1 MEPFVEQLKRLCASH
16 PTRAKW
22 VFVPSHHIGRTIGDR
37 LVLDGTE
44 WANLRF
50 VTPFGMALH
59 MGAPFLVERGI
70 DPSEEG
76 LGPALMMRLL
86 LGLPG
91 SSGEDGYFRPL
102 AHQPELA
109 RALWSTVTE
118 LRMAGL
124 APDDLKASAFE
135 SSVKQEELN
144 SLFAAYET
152 YLAATNRGD
161 RATVFAEATKHPD
174 WCPIQ
179 PQDCWTELPDTFWS
193 PLERRLIDSMPGERV
208 APETL
213 ELSGTALPRRLATN
227 AVTRLQARNAPL
239 AHLLEPATWNP
250 EPSFAVPATEG
261 KPGTRNPERGTGNLE
276 PRVSFF
282 QAGGSESEI
291 EEVFRRVLS
300 SGEPLDQVEICSASP
315 ASPPLIWE
323 KCLRYEWPVTM
334 EGGIAAGM
342 TRPGRALVAFAEWID
357 DDFSAGKL
365 RKLLQSGDVRV
376 KVKDDSLSSGSA
388 ARLLIKAQAAWGRDT
403 YRLALGR
410 LARSSRT
417 RADRDDIAAEEGDYL
432 RKRADQCDALAAWI
446 TSIIDAVPA
455 EGADQKIDLQQL
467 VRCAITFITEHAA
480 SASALDHVAAQGIA
494 GALKELEALGDFR
507 CPLAEGLRFLN
518 ERADSVTVGADRPRP
533 GHLHVSTLR
542 RAGLSHRHQLFVV
555 GLEEGRIFPSSFEDP
570 ILLDNERAAIS
581 DALVRANDRID
592 EAVFAALSR
601 LAAVSANDNVA
612 MTLSYSCR
620 DLREF
625 RETHASW
632 LILQAYRI
640 ASGNPTARFSDLHD
654 HMSAPKSCVPE
665 TPDRALGPSRWWLHG
680 VTRAG
685 HHSRPAVLGHY
696 ASLAGGQ
703 RAQDARASAQF
714 TEFDGHVP
722 AAGSILD
729 PANPTRVVSPTQL
742 EDAAACPY
750 RYFLR
755 RGLGVAAIESG
766 DRDAE
771 VWLNP
776 LLRGSLLHDLYAGLM
791 RRCRTEKR
799 GVTGADTNWLIAEG
813 KRVLAEL
820 TSEMPPPSADV
831 GDRETQDVLA
841 DLELFAKAEAQAAA
855 AGAQP
860 LAFEVAFGRGEPDE
874 DEPLSRLEPITVDL
888 GGGAKIRIA
897 GRIDR
902 IDQIVQGGSG
912 SKATFEIIDYKTG
925 SYYPPAWEGTFAGG
939 SRLQHALYGL
949 AAIEI
954 LKAEHKAPKVSGA
967 TYYFSSAKGRQHR
980 KRILTQTPAKVT
992 EVLSDLRGIIKDGL
1006 FIHAHN
1012 EEACSFCDY
1021 GYACG
1026 KNPHATAANK
1036 HADPALAPFLKLVR
1050 HE

>member
-1 MEPFVEQLKRLCASH
+1 MEPFVQQLAALCASH

-37 LVLDGTE
+37 LVLGGTE

-76 LGPALMMRLL
+76 LGPALMMSLL
-86 LGLPG
+86 LGLPE
-91 SSGEDGYFRPL
+91 SRGEGGYFRPL

-124 APDDLKASAFE
+124 GPDDLKANAFE
-135 SSVKQEELN
+135 SSVKHEELK
-144 SLFAAYET
+144 SLLTAYET
-152 YLAATNRGD
+152 YLATTNRGD
-161 RATVFAEATKHPD
+161 RATVFGEAVKHPD

-179 PQDCWTELPDTFWS
+179 KQDCWTELPDTIWS
-193 PLERRLIDSMPGERV
+193 PLERRLIDSMPGERMT
-208 APETL
+208 PETL
-213 ELSGTALPRRLATN
+213 ALSGTALPRRLATSS
-227 AVTRLQARNAPL
+227 VTRLQARNAPL
-239 AHLLEPATWNP
+239 AHLLEPGTWNP
-250 EPSFAVPATEG
+250 E
-261 KPGTRNPERGTGNLE
+261 PGTRNPERGTRNPE
-276 PRVSFF
+276 PKALFF
-282 QAGGSESEI
+282 QAGGSEAEV
-291 EEVFRRVLS
+291 EEVFRRILA
-300 SGEPLDQVEICSASP
+300 SGQPLDQIEICSASP
-315 ASPPLIWE
+315 SSPSLVWE

-334 EGGIAAGM
+334 ESGIDAAM
-342 TRPGRALVAFAEWID
+342 TRPGRALVAFAEWIE

-376 KVKDDSLSSGSA
+376 TVKDDSLSSGTA
-388 ARLLIKAQAAWGRDT
+388 ARLLIKAQAAWGRET

-417 RADRDDIAAEEGDYL
+417 AADRDDLDADARDGL
-432 RKRADQCDALAAWI
+432 KKRADQSDALAAWI
-446 TSIIDAVPA
+446 ESIIDAVPA
-455 EGADQKIDLQQL
+455 EGADLKVDLQQL
-467 VRCAITFITEHAA
+467 VRCAVTFITEHAA
-480 SASALDHVAAQGIA
+480 SASALDHAAALGIA

-507 CPLAEGLRFLN
+507 CPLAEGLRFLG

-542 RAGLSHRHQLFVV
+542 RAGLSHRRQLFVV

-654 HMSAPKSCVPE
+654 HMGAPKSCVPE
-665 TPDRALGPSRWWLHG
+665 TPARALGASRWWLHG

-685 HHSRPAVLGHY
+685 HQARPAVLGHY
-696 ASLAGGQ
+696 ASLARGQ
-703 RAQDARASAQF
+703 HAQDTRASAQF

-729 PANPTRVVSPTQL
+729 PASPDRVVSPTQL
-742 EDAAACPY
+742 EDAASCPY

-755 RGLGVAAIESG
+755 RGLGIAAIESG
-766 DRDAE
+766 DRARE

-776 LLRGSLLHDLYAGLM
+776 LLRGSMLHDLYAGLM
-791 RRCRTEKR
+791 RHCRKEKR
-799 GVTGADTNWLIAEG
+799 GVTSADTDWLLVEG

-820 TSEMPPPSADV
+820 ASEMPPPSADV

-841 DLELFAKAEAQAAA
+841 DLELFAKAEADAAK

-902 IDQIVQGGSG
+902 IDQIVQSGSG

-925 SYYPPAWEGTFAGG
+925 SYYAPAWEGTFAGG

-954 LKAEHKAPKVSGA
+954 LKAVHKSPKMSAA

-980 KRILTQTPAKVT
+980 KQIAAQSAAKVT

-1026 KNPHATAANK
+1026 KNAHATAENK